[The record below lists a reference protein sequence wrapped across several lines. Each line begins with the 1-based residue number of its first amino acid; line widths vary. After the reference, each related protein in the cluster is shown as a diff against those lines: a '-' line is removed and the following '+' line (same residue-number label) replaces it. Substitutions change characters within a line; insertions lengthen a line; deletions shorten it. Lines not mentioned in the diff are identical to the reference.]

1 MQVTVRFYS
10 ILRDVIGKSKVYT
23 LSTGVNVRQL
33 LETLIMEHGD
43 TVKDFLYTD
52 DGRLKGSITILV
64 NGVNVNHVDQLKTL
78 LHDDDAV
85 YLLPPVGG
93 G

>member
-23 LSTGVNVRQL
+23 LSAGVNVRQL

-43 TVKDFLYTD
+43 TVRDFLYTD
-52 DGRLKGSITILV
+52 YGRLKGSITILV

-78 LHDDDAV
+78 LHDDDTV